1 MGTCSPFLTEG
12 TIVSPGGAGKL
23 ETERPKSVLPCRECV
38 RLLEKFGDAVRD
50 VLTLN
55 ETHFLA
61 VIDGDP
67 DPHRFDILLHIA
79 NERKQDAKYAYL
91 QHQECHDKP
100 EATQD
105 EAHANRT

>member
-1 MGTCSPFLTEG
+1 VLDFSHGG
-12 TIVSPGGAGKL
+12 TIVNPGCAGKL
-23 ETERPKSVLPCRECV
+23 ETERPKSVLPCHDCV
-38 RLLEKFGDAVRD
+38 RLLEEFGDAVRD

-67 DPHRFDILLHIA
+67 DPHRFDILIHVA

-91 QHQECHDKP
+91 QHQESHERQ
-100 EATQD
+100 EATQN
-105 EAHANRT
+105 EAHPNRT